1 MADRDRRRTIPRRRL
16 RKRELKRMAQGTK
29 PAPPWREDG
38 ARHEARTTVKSG
50 WRKARGPHHREE
62 RMAQGTRPVA
72 PWREDGARHEART
85 TLKSGWHKAPAAP
98 WKSGPS
104 RPASP
109 CEMNRALAP

>member
-1 MADRDRRRTIPRRRL
+1 MSPVAKARA
-16 RKRELKRMAQGTK
+16 KAGGTS
-29 PAPPWREDG
+29 
-38 ARHEARTTVKSG
+38 HEARTTV
-50 WRKARGPHHREE
+50 EE

-85 TLKSGWHKAPAAP
+85 TVKSGWQKAPAAL

-109 CEMNRALAP
+109 VPN